1 MDFLDTLKAKI
12 SELDEKQ
19 FYTYVISFFVV
30 LVLIILLLMFYYFRS
45 SKSLNKQ
52 IRDLNMIRATQIK
65 EILTKADRLKLQKE
79 KLDALL
85 IQDPDFKLTEYLER
99 VIAQVGLSERKDVVQ
114 VPQTTDVNE
123 HYIESS
129 IEFTLND
136 INMKQLVDFLVA
148 VENNRRVFI
157 KKLEITKSKTTANSL
172 EVHILIATLFLK
184 SA

>member
-19 FYTYVISFFVV
+19 FYTYVLSFLGA
-30 LVLIILLLMFYYFRS
+30 LVLIILLLMLYYFRA

-52 IRDLNMIRATQIK
+52 IQDINIIRTTQVK
-65 EILTKADRLKLQKE
+65 DILTRADRLKLQKE
-79 KLDALL
+79 KLDAILAA
-85 IQDPDFKLTEYLER
+85 DPDFKLTEYLER

-114 VPQTTDVNE
+114 APTIEDVNE
-123 HYIESS
+123 HYSESS
-129 IEFTLND
+129 VEITLND
-136 INMKQLVDFLVA
+136 INMKQLVDLLVA
-148 VENNRRVFI
+148 LEDNRRVFI

-172 EVHILIATLFLK
+172 EVHMSIATLLLK

>member
-19 FYTYVISFFVV
+19 FYTYVIGLLSILILIVF
-30 LVLIILLLMFYYFRS
+30 LVMFYYFRS
-45 SKSLNKQ
+45 AKSLNKQ
-52 IRDLNMIRATQIK
+52 IKDLNMVRATQVK

-85 IQDPDFKLTEYLER
+85 KEDPDFKLTEYLER
-99 VIAQVGLSERKDVVQ
+99 IIAHVGLSERKDVVQ
-114 VPQTTDVNE
+114 APQTEDVNE
-123 HYIESS
+123 SYSESS

-148 VENNRRVFI
+148 VEDNRRVFI

-172 EVHILIATLFLK
+172 EVHISIATLFLK